1 MATITSANLGN
12 GNGSYTTDIVVKDL
26 DMTVSNYVKDRTPVT
41 NMAMSKKRKVNSTLH
56 IWPIDYFRTPTLNAK
71 LEGASV
77 NTNQV
82 ENNTRANLGNY
93 TQIFTTTIGATGTA
107 RAVEQAGGDP
117 QAYQEVKQLTE
128 IMFDVELQ
136 MVRADGASIKYS
148 GQAATQG
155 ASPNDGRRFGSLY
168 AFAGTRSGNDTDG
181 TSVLNIATSDS
192 NDTIGTTANT
202 NTPFNGLLSNA
213 GLGYFTFSS
222 GVTLQAF
229 SPVLYKQLVTTA
241 EQRFNAKIT
250 NMVVPTSLRTTISDN
265 IPQSRSIN
273 RFNPADKGDTIGTTV
288 NTNTPFNGI
297 LSNAGLGSFTFSTGV
312 TLQAFSPVLYKQL
325 VTTAEQRFNAKITNM
340 VVPTS
345 LRTTISDNIPQ
356 SRSINRFNPADK
368 GDTIGTYEGDFNYT
382 YQIDDSWVMDQTGSD
397 NTSILFLNPD
407 VVQWGSLRELGPNN
421 EVFSNA
427 DASLDQ
433 YIMEGTLIVRNPAG
447 VAVLAGMTTGSVV
460 TSPRATGQ
468 VARYLT

>member
-1 MATITSANLGN
+1 MATITSAALGN

-56 IWPIDYFRTPTLNAK
+56 IWPNDYFRTPALNAK

-77 NTNQV
+77 DSSAAAS
-82 ENNTRANLGNY
+82 NTRANLGNY
-93 TQIFTTTIGATGTA
+93 TQIFTTVIGATGTA

-136 MVRADGASIKYS
+136 LVRADGASIKYA

-155 ASPNDGRRFGSLY
+155 ASPNNGRRMGSLY
-168 AFAGTRSGNDTDG
+168 SFAGTRSGNPTSG
-181 TSVLNIATSDS
+181 TAVLNIATSDS
-192 NDTIGTTANT
+192 NDTTSTTST
-202 NTPFNGLLSNA
+202 NTPFNGSLANA
-213 GLGYFTFSS
+213 GLGYFSFAS
-222 GVTLQAF
+222 GQTLQQF
-229 SPVLYKQLVTTA
+229 SPFLYKQLVTTA

-250 NMVVPTSLRTTISDN
+250 NMVVPTSMRTHISD
-265 IPQSRSIN
+265 
-273 RFNPADKGDTIGTTV
+273 
-288 NTNTPFNGI
+288 
-297 LSNAGLGSFTFSTGV
+297 
-312 TLQAFSPVLYKQL
+312 TL
-325 VTTAEQRFNAKITNM
+325 
-340 VVPTS
+340 PT
-345 LRTTISDNIPQ
+345 

-382 YQIDDSWVMDQTGSD
+382 YQIDDCWIMDQTGAD
-397 NTSILFLNPD
+397 NTSVLFMNPD
-407 VVQWGSLRELGPNN
+407 VIQWGSLRELGPNN

-447 VAVLAGMTTGSVV
+447 VGVLAGISPTGAAV
-460 TSPRATGQ
+460 TAPRPTAQ
-468 VARYLT
+468 CARYLT

>member
-26 DMTVSNYVKDRTPVT
+26 DMTVSNYVKDRTPIT

-56 IWPIDYFRTPTLNAK
+56 IWPVDYYRTPALNAK
-71 LEGASV
+71 LEGAAVS
-77 NTNQV
+77 TALAAD
-82 ENNTRANLGNY
+82 NTRANIGNY
-93 TQIFTTTIGATGTA
+93 TQIFSTVIGATGTA

-155 ASPNDGRRFGSLY
+155 GGAPNTGRRFGSLFSY
-168 AFAGTRSGNDTDG
+168 AGTRSGNDTDG
-181 TSVLNIATSDS
+181 TSILNLATSDG
-192 NDTIGTTANT
+192 NDVTAVVNT
-202 NTPFNGLLSNA
+202 NQPFNGLLPNA
-213 GLGYFTFSS
+213 GLGYFTFGS
-222 GVTLQAF
+222 GVTLQQF
-229 SPVLYKQLVTTA
+229 SPFLYKQLVTTA

-250 NMVVPTSLRTTISDN
+250 NMVAPTSMRTHISDML
-265 IPQSRSIN
+265 PTSRSIN
-273 RFNPADKGDTIGTTV
+273 RFNPADKC
-288 NTNTPFNGI
+288 
-297 LSNAGLGSFTFSTGV
+297 
-312 TLQAFSPVLYKQL
+312 
-325 VTTAEQRFNAKITNM
+325 
-340 VVPTS
+340 
-345 LRTTISDNIPQ
+345 
-356 SRSINRFNPADK
+356 
-368 GDTIGTYEGDFNYT
+368 DTIGTYEGDFNYT

-397 NTSILFLNPD
+397 NTSVLFLNPD

-421 EVFSNA
+421 EVFSSA

-447 VAVLAGMTTGSVV
+447 VAVLAAVSPTGAAV
-460 TSPRATGQ
+460 TAPRPSAQ
-468 VARYLT
+468 VQRYL

>member
-1 MATITSANLGN
+1 MSTITSANLGN

-26 DMTVSNYVKDRTPVT
+26 DLTVSNYVKDRTPIT

-56 IWPIDYFRTPTLNAK
+56 IWPNDYFRVPALNAK
-71 LEGASV
+71 LEGAGVAASDAAS
-77 NTNQV
+77 
-82 ENNTRANLGNY
+82 NTRANCGNY
-93 TQIFTTTIGATGTA
+93 TQIFTTVIGATGTA

-148 GQAATQG
+148 GQASSQG
-155 ASPNDGRRFGSLY
+155 TSPNNGRRFGSLY
-168 AFAGTRSGNDTDG
+168 SFAGTRSGNPTSG
-181 TSVLNIATSDS
+181 TAVLNLATSDS
-192 NDTIGTTANT
+192 NDTTSTTST
-202 NTPFNGLLSNA
+202 NVPFNGLLSNA
-213 GLGYFTFSS
+213 GLGYFSFSS
-222 GVTLQAF
+222 GQTLQAF
-229 SPVLYKQLVTTA
+229 SPVLYKQLVT
-241 EQRFNAKIT
+241 
-250 NMVVPTSLRTTISDN
+250 V
-265 IPQSRSIN
+265 
-273 RFNPADKGDTIGTTV
+273 
-288 NTNTPFNGI
+288 
-297 LSNAGLGSFTFSTGV
+297 
-312 TLQAFSPVLYKQL
+312 
-325 VTTAEQRFNAKITNM
+325 AEQRFNAKITNM

-382 YQIDDSWVMDQTGSD
+382 YQIDDSWVMDQTGAD

-407 VVQWGSLRELGPNN
+407 VIQWGSLRELGPNN

-447 VAVLAGMTTGSVV
+447 VAVLAGMTTGTVV
-460 TSPRATGQ
+460 TTQRASTQ
-468 VARYLT
+468 VQRYIA

>member
-1 MATITSANLGN
+1 MSTITSANLGN

-26 DMTVSNYVKDRTPVT
+26 DMTVSNYVKDRTPLT
-41 NMAMSKKRKVNSTLH
+41 NMAMSKKRKINSTLH
-56 IWPIDYFRTPTLNAK
+56 IWPNDYFRVPALNAK
-71 LEGASV
+71 LEGAGVAASDAAS
-77 NTNQV
+77 
-82 ENNTRANLGNY
+82 NTRANCGNY
-93 TQIFTTTIGATGTA
+93 TQIFTTVIGATGTA

-148 GQAATQG
+148 GQASSQG
-155 ASPNDGRRFGSLY
+155 TSPNNGRRFGSLY
-168 AFAGTRSGNDTDG
+168 SFAGTRSGNPTSG
-181 TSVLNIATSDS
+181 TAVLNLATSDS
-192 NDTIGTTANT
+192 NDTTSTTST
-202 NTPFNGLLSNA
+202 NQPFNGLLSNA
-213 GLGYFTFSS
+213 GLGYFSFSS
-222 GVTLQAF
+222 GQTLQAF
-229 SPVLYKQLVTTA
+229 SPVLYKQLVTVA

-265 IPQSRSIN
+265 IAQSR
-273 RFNPADKGDTIGTTV
+273 T
-288 NTNTPFNGI
+288 
-297 LSNAGLGSFTFSTGV
+297 
-312 TLQAFSPVLYKQL
+312 
-325 VTTAEQRFNAKITNM
+325 
-340 VVPTS
+340 
-345 LRTTISDNIPQ
+345 
-356 SRSINRFNPADK
+356 INRFNPADK

-407 VVQWGSLRELGPNN
+407 VIQWGSLRELGPNN

-447 VAVLAGMTTGSVV
+447 VAVLAGMTTGTVV
-460 TSPRATGQ
+460 TTARASTQ
-468 VARYLT
+468 VQRYIA

>member
-1 MATITSANLGN
+1 MATITSTQLGN

-41 NMAMSKKRKVNSTLH
+41 NMAMSKKRKINSTLH
-56 IWPIDYFRTPTLNAK
+56 IWPNDYFRTPALNAK

-77 NTNQV
+77 DATAAAS
-82 ENNTRANLGNY
+82 NTRSNLGNY
-93 TQIFTTTIGATGTA
+93 TQIFTTVIGATGTA

-155 ASPNDGRRFGSLY
+155 SSPNNGRRFGSLY
-168 AFAGTRSGNDTDG
+168 AFAGTRSGNPTTG
-181 TSVLNIATSDS
+181 TAVLNLAASDS
-192 NDTIGTTANT
+192 NDTTSTVST
-202 NTPFNGLLSNA
+202 NTPFNGSLANA
-213 GLGYFTFSS
+213 GLGYFSFAS
-222 GVTLQAF
+222 GQTLQAF
-229 SPVLYKQLVTTA
+229 SPVLYKQLVT
-241 EQRFNAKIT
+241 
-250 NMVVPTSLRTTISDN
+250 V
-265 IPQSRSIN
+265 
-273 RFNPADKGDTIGTTV
+273 
-288 NTNTPFNGI
+288 
-297 LSNAGLGSFTFSTGV
+297 
-312 TLQAFSPVLYKQL
+312 
-325 VTTAEQRFNAKITNM
+325 AEQRFNAKITNM

-382 YQIDDSWVMDQTGSD
+382 YQIDDCWVMDQTGAD

-407 VVQWGSLRELGPNN
+407 VIQWGSLRELGPNN

-460 TSPRATGQ
+460 TTPRATGQ

>member
-1 MATITSANLGN
+1 MATITSTSLGN
-12 GNGSYTTDIVVKDL
+12 GNGAYATDIVVKDL
-26 DMTVSNYVKDRTPVT
+26 DMTVSNYVKDRTPLT
-41 NMAMSKKRKVNSTLH
+41 NMAMSKKRKINSTLH
-56 IWPIDYFRTPTLNAK
+56 IWPNDYFRTPALNAK
-71 LEGASV
+71 LEGAAVDATAAAS
-77 NTNQV
+77 
-82 ENNTRANLGNY
+82 NTRSNLGNY
-93 TQIFTTTIGATGTA
+93 TQIFTTVIGATGTA

-155 ASPNDGRRFGSLY
+155 ASPNNGRRFGSLY
-168 AFAGTRSGNDTDG
+168 SFAGTRSGNPDDG
-181 TSVLNIATSDS
+181 TSVLNLAASDG
-192 NDTIGTTANT
+192 NDTTTATAT
-202 NTPFNGLLSNA
+202 NTPFNGVLSNA
-213 GLGYFTFSS
+213 GLGYFSFSS
-222 GVTLQAF
+222 GQTLQAF
-229 SPVLYKQLVTTA
+229 SPVLYKQLVTVA

-265 IPQSRSIN
+265 IPQSR
-273 RFNPADKGDTIGTTV
+273 T
-288 NTNTPFNGI
+288 
-297 LSNAGLGSFTFSTGV
+297 
-312 TLQAFSPVLYKQL
+312 
-325 VTTAEQRFNAKITNM
+325 
-340 VVPTS
+340 
-345 LRTTISDNIPQ
+345 
-356 SRSINRFNPADK
+356 INRFNPADK

-382 YQIDDSWVMDQTGSD
+382 YQIDDSWVMDQTGAD

-447 VAVLAGMTTGSVV
+447 VAVLAGMTTGAVV
-460 TSPRATGQ
+460 TTPRASTQ
-468 VARYLT
+468 VQRYLA

>member
-1 MATITSANLGN
+1 MATITSTSLGN
-12 GNGSYTTDIVVKDL
+12 GNGAYATDIVVKDL
-26 DMTVSNYVKDRTPVT
+26 DMTVSNYVKDRTPIT
-41 NMAMSKKRKVNSTLH
+41 NMAMSKKRKINSTLH
-56 IWPIDYFRTPTLNAK
+56 IWPNDYFRTPALNAK
-71 LEGASV
+71 LEGAAVDATAAAS
-77 NTNQV
+77 
-82 ENNTRANLGNY
+82 NTRSNLGNY
-93 TQIFTTTIGATGTA
+93 TQIFTTVIGATGTA

-155 ASPNDGRRFGSLY
+155 ASPNNGRRFGSLY
-168 AFAGTRSGNDTDG
+168 SFAGTRSGNPTSG
-181 TSVLNIATSDS
+181 TAVLNLAASDS
-192 NDTIGTTANT
+192 NDTTSTTST
-202 NTPFNGLLSNA
+202 NTPFNGVLSNA
-213 GLGYFTFSS
+213 GLGYFSFST
-222 GVTLQAF
+222 GQTLQAF
-229 SPVLYKQLVTTA
+229 SPVLYKQLVTVA

-250 NMVVPTSLRTTISDN
+250 NMVVPTSLRTS
-265 IPQSRSIN
+265 
-273 RFNPADKGDTIGTTV
+273 
-288 NTNTPFNGI
+288 
-297 LSNAGLGSFTFSTGV
+297 
-312 TLQAFSPVLYKQL
+312 
-325 VTTAEQRFNAKITNM
+325 
-340 VVPTS
+340 
-345 LRTTISDNIPQ
+345 ISDNIPQ

-382 YQIDDSWVMDQTGSD
+382 YQIDDSWVMDQSGAD

-447 VAVLAGMTTGSVV
+447 VAVLAGMTTGAVV
-460 TSPRATGQ
+460 TTARASTQ
-468 VARYLT
+468 VQRYLA

>member
-1 MATITSANLGN
+1 MSTITSAALGN

-26 DMTVSNYVKDRTPVT
+26 DMTVSNYVKDRTPLT
-41 NMAMSKKRKVNSTLH
+41 NMAMSKKRKINSTLH
-56 IWPIDYFRTPTLNAK
+56 IWPNDFFRVPALNAK
-71 LEGASV
+71 LEGAAVTASDAAS
-77 NTNQV
+77 
-82 ENNTRANLGNY
+82 NTRANCANY
-93 TQIFTTTIGATGTA
+93 TQIFTTVIGATGTA

-148 GQAATQG
+148 GQASSQG
-155 ASPNDGRRFGSLY
+155 TSPNNGRRFGSLY
-168 AFAGTRSGNDTDG
+168 SFAGTRSGNPTSG
-181 TSVLNIATSDS
+181 TAVLNIATSDS
-192 NDTIGTTANT
+192 NDTTSATST
-202 NTPFNGLLSNA
+202 NQPFNGLLSNA
-213 GLGYFTFSS
+213 GLGYFSFST
-222 GVTLQAF
+222 GQTLQAF
-229 SPVLYKQLVTTA
+229 SPVLYKQLVT
-241 EQRFNAKIT
+241 
-250 NMVVPTSLRTTISDN
+250 V
-265 IPQSRSIN
+265 
-273 RFNPADKGDTIGTTV
+273 
-288 NTNTPFNGI
+288 
-297 LSNAGLGSFTFSTGV
+297 
-312 TLQAFSPVLYKQL
+312 
-325 VTTAEQRFNAKITNM
+325 AEQRFNAKITNM

-382 YQIDDSWVMDQTGSD
+382 YQIDDSWVMDQTGAD

-447 VAVLAGMTTGSVV
+447 VAVLAAMTTGAVV
-460 TSPRATGQ
+460 TTPRAAAQ
-468 VARYLT
+468 VKRYLV

>member
-1 MATITSANLGN
+1 MSTITSTSLGN
-12 GNGSYTTDIVVKDL
+12 GNGAYATDIVVKDL
-26 DMTVSNYVKDRTPVT
+26 DMTVSNYVKDRTPVC
-41 NMAMSKKRKVNSTLH
+41 NMAMSKKRKINSTLH
-56 IWPIDYFRTPTLNAK
+56 IWPNDFFRVPALNAK
-71 LEGASV
+71 LEGAAVTASAAD
-77 NTNQV
+77 
-82 ENNTRANLGNY
+82 NNTRSNLGNY

-136 MVRADGASIKYS
+136 LLRADGASIKYS

-155 ASPNDGRRFGSLY
+155 TAPNTGRRFGSLF

-181 TSVLNIATSDS
+181 TSVLNLAVSDGDDTTS
-192 NDTIGTTANT
+192 AVNT
-202 NTPFNGLLSNA
+202 NTPFNGVLSNA
-213 GLGYFTFSS
+213 GLGYFT
-222 GVTLQAF
+222 
-229 SPVLYKQLVTTA
+229 Y
-241 EQRFNAKIT
+241 
-250 NMVVPTSLRTTISDN
+250 
-265 IPQSRSIN
+265 
-273 RFNPADKGDTIGTTV
+273 
-288 NTNTPFNGI
+288 
-297 LSNAGLGSFTFSTGV
+297 STGV

-325 VTTAEQRFNAKITNM
+325 VTVAEQRFNAKITNM

-397 NTSILFLNPD
+397 NTSILFMNPD

-447 VAVLAGMTTGSVV
+447 VAVLAAMTTGAI
-460 TSPRATGQ
+460 TTTPRPTAQ
-468 VARYLT
+468 VKRYLA

>member
-1 MATITSANLGN
+1 MSTITSTNLGN
-12 GNGSYTTDIVVKDL
+12 GNGPYQTDIVVKDL
-26 DMTVSNYVKDRTPVT
+26 DLTVSNYVKDRTPIT

-56 IWPIDYFRTPTLNAK
+56 IWPIDYFRTPSLNAK
-71 LEGASV
+71 QEGAGV
-77 NTNQV
+77 DTAQI

-148 GQAATQG
+148 GQNATQG
-155 ASPNDGRRFGSLY
+155 ATPNNGRRFGSLFS
-168 AFAGTRSGNDTDG
+168 FAGTRSGNDTDG

-192 NDTIGTTANT
+192 DDTIGTVANT
-202 NTPFNGLLSNA
+202 NTPFNGVLSNA
-213 GLGYFTFSS
+213 GLGYFTFS
-222 GVTLQAF
+222 
-229 SPVLYKQLVTTA
+229 
-241 EQRFNAKIT
+241 
-250 NMVVPTSLRTTISDN
+250 
-265 IPQSRSIN
+265 
-273 RFNPADKGDTIGTTV
+273 
-288 NTNTPFNGI
+288 
-297 LSNAGLGSFTFSTGV
+297 TGV
-312 TLQAFSPVLYKQL
+312 TLQPFSPVLYKQL

-382 YQIDDSWVMDQTGSD
+382 YQIDDNWIMDQTGSD

-447 VAVLAGMTTGSVV
+447 VAVLAAMTTG
-460 TSPRATGQ
+460 TPITTPRPAAQ
-468 VARYLT
+468 VKRYLA

>member
-1 MATITSANLGN
+1 MSTITSTSLGN
-12 GNGSYTTDIVVKDL
+12 GNGAYATDIVVKDL
-26 DMTVSNYVKDRTPVT
+26 DLTVSNYVKDRTPIT

-71 LEGASV
+71 LEGAAVSAS
-77 NTNQV
+77 NADS
-82 ENNTRANLGNY
+82 NTRANLGNY

-155 ASPNDGRRFGSLY
+155 TTPNDGRRFGSLF

-181 TSVLNIATSDS
+181 TSVLNIATSDG
-192 NDTIGTTANT
+192 NDVTSATNT
-202 NTPFNGLLSNA
+202 NTPFNAVLSNA

-265 IPQSRSIN
+265 IPQSR
-273 RFNPADKGDTIGTTV
+273 T
-288 NTNTPFNGI
+288 
-297 LSNAGLGSFTFSTGV
+297 
-312 TLQAFSPVLYKQL
+312 
-325 VTTAEQRFNAKITNM
+325 
-340 VVPTS
+340 
-345 LRTTISDNIPQ
+345 
-356 SRSINRFNPADK
+356 INRFNPADK

-382 YQIDDSWVMDQTGSD
+382 YQIDDSWIMDQTGSD

-407 VVQWGSLRELGPNN
+407 VIQWGSLRELGPNN

-447 VAVLAGMTTGSVV
+447 VAVLAAMTTGAVV
-460 TSPRATGQ
+460 TTARPAAQ
-468 VARYLT
+468 VKRYLA

>member
-26 DMTVSNYVKDRTPVT
+26 DLTVSNYVKDRTPVT

-56 IWPIDYFRTPTLNAK
+56 IWPNDYFRTPALNAK
-71 LEGASV
+71 LEGAGVAASDAAS
-77 NTNQV
+77 
-82 ENNTRANLGNY
+82 NTRSNLGNY
-93 TQIFTTTIGATGTA
+93 TQIFTTVIGATGTA

-136 MVRADGASIKYS
+136 MLRADGASIKYS

-155 ASPNDGRRFGSLY
+155 SSPNNGRRFGSLF
-168 AFAGTRSGNDTDG
+168 AFAGTRSGNPTSG
-181 TSVLNIATSDS
+181 TAVLNLAASDS
-192 NDTIGTTANT
+192 NDTTSTTST
-202 NTPFNGLLSNA
+202 NTPFNGSLANA
-213 GLGYFTFSS
+213 GLGYFSFAT
-222 GVTLQAF
+222 GQTLQAF
-229 SPVLYKQLVTTA
+229 SPVLYKQLVTVA

-250 NMVVPTSLRTTISDN
+250 NMVVPTSLRTSISDN
-265 IPQSRSIN
+265 I
-273 RFNPADKGDTIGTTV
+273 A
-288 NTNTPFNGI
+288 
-297 LSNAGLGSFTFSTGV
+297 
-312 TLQAFSPVLYKQL
+312 
-325 VTTAEQRFNAKITNM
+325 
-340 VVPTS
+340 
-345 LRTTISDNIPQ
+345 Q

-407 VVQWGSLRELGPNN
+407 VIQWGSLRELGPNN

-447 VAVLAGMTTGSVV
+447 VAVLAGMTTGAVV
-460 TSPRATGQ
+460 TTPRATGQ
-468 VARYLT
+468 VARYLA

>member
-1 MATITSANLGN
+1 MSTITSANLGN

-26 DMTVSNYVKDRTPVT
+26 DLTVSNYVKDRTPVT

-56 IWPIDYFRTPTLNAK
+56 IWPNDYFRTPALNAK
-71 LEGASV
+71 LEGAAVSSSDAAS
-77 NTNQV
+77 
-82 ENNTRANLGNY
+82 NTRSNLGNY
-93 TQIFTTTIGATGTA
+93 TQIFTTVIGATGTA

-155 ASPNDGRRFGSLY
+155 SSPNNGRRFGSLY
-168 AFAGTRSGNDTDG
+168 AFAGTRSGNPTSG
-181 TSVLNIATSDS
+181 TAVLNLAASDS
-192 NDTIGTTANT
+192 NDTTSTVST
-202 NTPFNGLLSNA
+202 NTPFNGSLANA
-213 GLGYFTFSS
+213 GLGYFSFAS
-222 GVTLQAF
+222 GQTLQAF
-229 SPVLYKQLVTTA
+229 SPVLYKQLVT
-241 EQRFNAKIT
+241 
-250 NMVVPTSLRTTISDN
+250 V
-265 IPQSRSIN
+265 
-273 RFNPADKGDTIGTTV
+273 
-288 NTNTPFNGI
+288 
-297 LSNAGLGSFTFSTGV
+297 
-312 TLQAFSPVLYKQL
+312 
-325 VTTAEQRFNAKITNM
+325 AEQRFNAKITNM

-382 YQIDDSWVMDQTGSD
+382 YQIDDSWVMDQTGAD

-407 VVQWGSLRELGPNN
+407 VIQWGSLRELGPNN

-447 VAVLAGMTTGSVV
+447 VAVLAGMTTGAVV
-460 TSPRATGQ
+460 TTPRATTQ
-468 VARYLT
+468 VQRYLA

>member
-1 MATITSANLGN
+1 MSTITSTSLGN
-12 GNGSYTTDIVVKDL
+12 GNGPYQTDIVVKDL
-26 DMTVSNYVKDRTPVT
+26 DLTVSNYVKDRTPIT

-56 IWPIDYFRTPTLNAK
+56 IWPIDYFRTPSLNAK
-71 LEGASV
+71 QEGAGV
-77 NTNQV
+77 DTAQI

-148 GQAATQG
+148 GQNAAQG
-155 ASPNDGRRFGSLY
+155 TTPNNGRRFGSLFS
-168 AFAGTRSGNDTDG
+168 FAGTRSGNDTDG

-192 NDTIGTTANT
+192 DDTIGTVANT
-202 NTPFNGLLSNA
+202 NTPFNGVLSNA

-222 GVTLQAF
+222 GVTLQ
-229 SPVLYKQLVTTA
+229 P
-241 EQRFNAKIT
+241 
-250 NMVVPTSLRTTISDN
+250 
-265 IPQSRSIN
+265 
-273 RFNPADKGDTIGTTV
+273 
-288 NTNTPFNGI
+288 
-297 LSNAGLGSFTFSTGV
+297 
-312 TLQAFSPVLYKQL
+312 FSPVLYKQL

-382 YQIDDSWVMDQTGSD
+382 YQIDDNWIMDQTGSD

-447 VAVLAGMTTGSVV
+447 VAVLAAMTTG
-460 TSPRATGQ
+460 TPITTPRAAAQ
-468 VARYLT
+468 VKRYLA

>member
-1 MATITSANLGN
+1 MSTITTANLGN
-12 GNGSYTTDIVVKDL
+12 GNGPYATDIVVKDL
-26 DMTVSNYVKDRTPVT
+26 DMTVSNYVKDRTPIT

-71 LEGASV
+71 EEGASV

-148 GQAATQG
+148 GQSAAQG
-155 ASPNDGRRFGSLY
+155 AAPNDGRRFGSLY
-168 AFAGTRSGNDTDG
+168 SFAGTRSGNDTDG
-181 TSVLNIATSDS
+181 TSVLNLATSDS
-192 NDTIGTTANT
+192 NDTIGSTVAT
-202 NTPFNGLLSNA
+202 NVPFNGLLSNA
-213 GLGYFTFSS
+213 GLGYFTFS
-222 GVTLQAF
+222 
-229 SPVLYKQLVTTA
+229 
-241 EQRFNAKIT
+241 
-250 NMVVPTSLRTTISDN
+250 
-265 IPQSRSIN
+265 
-273 RFNPADKGDTIGTTV
+273 
-288 NTNTPFNGI
+288 
-297 LSNAGLGSFTFSTGV
+297 TGV
-312 TLQAFSPVLYKQL
+312 TLQPFSPVLYKQL

-382 YQIDDSWVMDQTGSD
+382 YQIDDNWIMDQTGCD

-447 VAVLAGMTTGSVV
+447 VAVLAAITTG
-460 TSPRATGQ
+460 TPITTPRPSAQ

>member
-1 MATITSANLGN
+1 MATITSTSLGN
-12 GNGSYTTDIVVKDL
+12 GNGAYATDIVVKDL
-26 DMTVSNYVKDRTPVT
+26 DMTVSNYVKDRTPLT
-41 NMAMSKKRKVNSTLH
+41 NMAMSKKRKINSTLH
-56 IWPIDYFRTPTLNAK
+56 IWPNDYFRTPALNAK
-71 LEGASV
+71 LEGAAVDATAAAS
-77 NTNQV
+77 
-82 ENNTRANLGNY
+82 NTRSNLGNY
-93 TQIFTTTIGATGTA
+93 TQIFTTVIGATGTA

-155 ASPNDGRRFGSLY
+155 ASPNNGRRFGSLY
-168 AFAGTRSGNDTDG
+168 SFAGTRSGNPTSG
-181 TSVLNIATSDS
+181 TAVLNLAASDS
-192 NDTIGTTANT
+192 NDTTSATST
-202 NTPFNGLLSNA
+202 NTPFNGVLSNA
-213 GLGYFTFSS
+213 GLGYFSFSS
-222 GVTLQAF
+222 GQTLQAF
-229 SPVLYKQLVTTA
+229 SPVLYKQLVT
-241 EQRFNAKIT
+241 
-250 NMVVPTSLRTTISDN
+250 V
-265 IPQSRSIN
+265 
-273 RFNPADKGDTIGTTV
+273 
-288 NTNTPFNGI
+288 
-297 LSNAGLGSFTFSTGV
+297 
-312 TLQAFSPVLYKQL
+312 
-325 VTTAEQRFNAKITNM
+325 AEQRFNAKITNM

-382 YQIDDSWVMDQTGSD
+382 YQIDDSWVMDQTGAD

-460 TSPRATGQ
+460 TTPRASTQ
-468 VARYLT
+468 VQRYLA

>member
-1 MATITSANLGN
+1 MATITSASLGN
-12 GNGSYTTDIVVKDL
+12 GNGPYATDIVVKDL

-41 NMAMSKKRKVNSTLH
+41 NMAMSKKRKINSTLH
-56 IWPIDYFRTPTLNAK
+56 IWPIDYYRTPTLNAK
-71 LEGASV
+71 LEGAAVSSSDAAS
-77 NTNQV
+77 
-82 ENNTRANLGNY
+82 NTRANCGNY
-93 TQIFTTTIGATGTA
+93 TQIFTTVIGATGTA

-136 MVRADGASIKYS
+136 MLRADGASIKYS
-148 GQAATQG
+148 GQNATQG
-155 ASPNDGRRFGSLY
+155 SSPNNGRRFGSLFS
-168 AFAGTRSGNDTDG
+168 FAGTRSGNATDG
-181 TSVLNIATSDS
+181 TDILNIATSDG
-192 NDTIGTTANT
+192 NDVTAPVDT
-202 NTPFNGLLSNA
+202 NTPFNGVLSNS

-222 GVTLQAF
+222 GVTLQPF
-229 SPVLYKQLVTTA
+229 SPVLYKQLVTVA

-265 IPQSRSIN
+265 IP
-273 RFNPADKGDTIGTTV
+273 T
-288 NTNTPFNGI
+288 
-297 LSNAGLGSFTFSTGV
+297 
-312 TLQAFSPVLYKQL
+312 
-325 VTTAEQRFNAKITNM
+325 
-340 VVPTS
+340 
-345 LRTTISDNIPQ
+345 

-447 VAVLAGMTTGSVV
+447 VAVLAAMTTGTPV
-460 TSPRATGQ
+460 TTARPAAQ
-468 VARYLT
+468 VKRYLV

>member
-1 MATITSANLGN
+1 MATITSTSLGN
-12 GNGSYTTDIVVKDL
+12 GNGAYATDIVVKDL
-26 DMTVSNYVKDRTPVT
+26 DMTVSNYVKDRTPLT
-41 NMAMSKKRKVNSTLH
+41 NMAMSKKRKINSTLH
-56 IWPIDYFRTPTLNAK
+56 IWPNDYFRTPALNAK
-71 LEGASV
+71 LEGAAVDATAAAS
-77 NTNQV
+77 
-82 ENNTRANLGNY
+82 NTRSNLGNY
-93 TQIFTTTIGATGTA
+93 TQIFTTVIGATGTA

-155 ASPNDGRRFGSLY
+155 ASPNNGRRFGSLY
-168 AFAGTRSGNDTDG
+168 SFAGTRSGNPTSG
-181 TSVLNIATSDS
+181 TAVLNLAASDS
-192 NDTIGTTANT
+192 NDTTSATST
-202 NTPFNGLLSNA
+202 NTPFNGVLSNA
-213 GLGYFTFSS
+213 GLGYFSFSS
-222 GVTLQAF
+222 GQTLQAF
-229 SPVLYKQLVTTA
+229 SPVLYKQLVT
-241 EQRFNAKIT
+241 
-250 NMVVPTSLRTTISDN
+250 V
-265 IPQSRSIN
+265 
-273 RFNPADKGDTIGTTV
+273 
-288 NTNTPFNGI
+288 
-297 LSNAGLGSFTFSTGV
+297 
-312 TLQAFSPVLYKQL
+312 
-325 VTTAEQRFNAKITNM
+325 AEQRFNAKITNM

-382 YQIDDSWVMDQTGSD
+382 YQIDDSWVMDQTGAD

-447 VAVLAGMTTGSVV
+447 VAVLAGMTTGAVV
-460 TSPRATGQ
+460 TTPRASTQ
-468 VARYLT
+468 VQRYLA

>member
-1 MATITSANLGN
+1 MAQITSANLGN
-12 GNGSYTTDIVVKDL
+12 GNGPYQTDIVVKDMDL
-26 DMTVSNYVKDRTPVT
+26 TVSNYVKDRTPVT
-41 NMAMSKKRKVNSTLH
+41 NMAMSKKRKINSTLH
-56 IWPIDYFRTPTLNAK
+56 IWPNDYFRQPTLNAA
-71 LEGASV
+71 LEGAAVTSALS
-77 NTNQV
+77 
-82 ENNTRANLGNY
+82 ESNTRSNIGNY
-93 TQIFTTTIGATGTA
+93 TQIFTTVIGATGTA

-155 ASPNDGRRFGSLY
+155 ASPNNGRRFGSLF

-181 TSVLNIATSDS
+181 TSVLNLATSDS
-192 NDTIGTTANT
+192 NDTTSVVNT
-202 NTPFNGLLSNA
+202 NVPFNGVLSNA
-213 GLGYFTFSS
+213 GLGYFSF
-222 GVTLQAF
+222 GGNETLQNF
-229 SPVLYKQLVTTA
+229 SPVLYKQLVTAA

-250 NMVVPTSLRTTISDN
+250 NMVVPTSMRTS
-265 IPQSRSIN
+265 
-273 RFNPADKGDTIGTTV
+273 
-288 NTNTPFNGI
+288 
-297 LSNAGLGSFTFSTGV
+297 
-312 TLQAFSPVLYKQL
+312 
-325 VTTAEQRFNAKITNM
+325 
-340 VVPTS
+340 
-345 LRTTISDNIPQ
+345 ISDNIPQ

-382 YQIDDSWVMDQTGSD
+382 YQIDDDWIMDQTGS
-397 NTSILFLNPD
+397 NNNAILFLNPD

-447 VAVLAGMTTGSVV
+447 VAVLAAMSPGDTVV
-460 TSPRATGQ
+460 TTPRPSAQ
-468 VARYLT
+468 VQRYLA

>member
-26 DMTVSNYVKDRTPVT
+26 DMTVSNYVKDRTPLT

-56 IWPIDYFRTPTLNAK
+56 IWPVDYYRTPALNAK
-71 LEGASV
+71 LEGAAVAAS
-77 NTNQV
+77 NAD
-82 ENNTRANLGNY
+82 NNTRANCGNY
-93 TQIFTTTIGATGTA
+93 TQIFTTVIGATGTA

-155 ASPNDGRRFGSLY
+155 TAPNTGRRFGSLF

-181 TSVLNIATSDS
+181 TSVLNLAVSDGDDTTS
-192 NDTIGTTANT
+192 AVNT
-202 NTPFNGLLSNA
+202 NTPFNGVLSNA
-213 GLGYFTFSS
+213 GLGYFT
-222 GVTLQAF
+222 
-229 SPVLYKQLVTTA
+229 Y
-241 EQRFNAKIT
+241 
-250 NMVVPTSLRTTISDN
+250 
-265 IPQSRSIN
+265 
-273 RFNPADKGDTIGTTV
+273 
-288 NTNTPFNGI
+288 
-297 LSNAGLGSFTFSTGV
+297 STGV

-325 VTTAEQRFNAKITNM
+325 VTVAEQRFNAKITNM

-397 NTSILFLNPD
+397 NTSILFMNPD

-447 VAVLAGMTTGSVV
+447 VAVLAAMTTGAI
-460 TSPRATGQ
+460 TTTPRPTAQ
-468 VARYLT
+468 VKRYLA

>member
-26 DMTVSNYVKDRTPVT
+26 DLTVSNYVKDRTPVT
-41 NMAMSKKRKVNSTLH
+41 NMAMSKKRKINSTLH
-56 IWPIDYFRTPTLNAK
+56 IWPNDYFRTPALNAK

-77 NTNQV
+77 TAGDAAS
-82 ENNTRANLGNY
+82 NTRSNLGNY
-93 TQIFTTTIGATGTA
+93 TQIFTTVIGATGTA

-136 MVRADGASIKYS
+136 MLRADGASIKYS

-155 ASPNDGRRFGSLY
+155 SSPNNGRRFGSLF

-181 TSVLNIATSDS
+181 TSVLNLAASDS
-192 NDTIGTTANT
+192 DDTTSAVAT
-202 NTPFNGLLSNA
+202 NTPFNGSLANA

-229 SPVLYKQLVTTA
+229 SPVLYKQLVT
-241 EQRFNAKIT
+241 
-250 NMVVPTSLRTTISDN
+250 V
-265 IPQSRSIN
+265 
-273 RFNPADKGDTIGTTV
+273 
-288 NTNTPFNGI
+288 
-297 LSNAGLGSFTFSTGV
+297 
-312 TLQAFSPVLYKQL
+312 
-325 VTTAEQRFNAKITNM
+325 AEQRFNAKITNM

-447 VAVLAGMTTGSVV
+447 VAVLAAMTTGAVV
-460 TSPRATGQ
+460 TSPRAAAQ
-468 VARYLT
+468 VKRYLA

>member
-1 MATITSANLGN
+1 MSTITSANLGN
-12 GNGSYTTDIVVKDL
+12 GNGAYATDIVVKDL
-26 DMTVSNYVKDRTPVT
+26 DMTVSNYVKDRTPIT

-56 IWPIDYFRTPTLNAK
+56 IWPIDYFRTPSLNAK
-71 LEGASV
+71 LEGAGV
-77 NTNQV
+77 DTAQI

-148 GQAATQG
+148 GQSASQG
-155 ASPNDGRRFGSLY
+155 TTPNDGRRFGSLFS
-168 AFAGTRSGNDTDG
+168 FAGTRSGNDTDG

-192 NDTIGTTANT
+192 NDTIGTTAAT
-202 NTPFNGLLSNA
+202 NTPFNGVLSNA

-222 GVTLQAF
+222 
-229 SPVLYKQLVTTA
+229 
-241 EQRFNAKIT
+241 
-250 NMVVPTSLRTTISDN
+250 
-265 IPQSRSIN
+265 
-273 RFNPADKGDTIGTTV
+273 
-288 NTNTPFNGI
+288 
-297 LSNAGLGSFTFSTGV
+297 GV

-382 YQIDDSWVMDQTGSD
+382 YQIDDSWIMDQTGSD

-407 VVQWGSLRELGPNN
+407 VIQWGSLRELGPNN

-447 VAVLAGMTTGSVV
+447 VAVLAAMTSGSVV
-460 TSPRATGQ
+460 TTARPAAQ
-468 VARYLT
+468 VKRYLA

>member
-1 MATITSANLGN
+1 MATITSTSLGN
-12 GNGSYTTDIVVKDL
+12 GNGAYATDIVVKDL
-26 DMTVSNYVKDRTPVT
+26 DMTVSNYVKDRTPIT
-41 NMAMSKKRKVNSTLH
+41 NMAMSKKRKINSTLH
-56 IWPIDYFRTPTLNAK
+56 IWPNDYFRTPVLNAK
-71 LEGASV
+71 LEGAAVDATAAAS
-77 NTNQV
+77 
-82 ENNTRANLGNY
+82 NTRSNLGNY
-93 TQIFTTTIGATGTA
+93 TQIFTTVIGATGTA

-155 ASPNDGRRFGSLY
+155 TSPNNGRRFGSLY
-168 AFAGTRSGNDTDG
+168 SFAGSRSGNPTSG
-181 TSVLNIATSDS
+181 TAVLNLAASDS
-192 NDTIGTTANT
+192 NDTTSTVST
-202 NTPFNGLLSNA
+202 NTPFNGVLSNA
-213 GLGYFTFSS
+213 GLGYFSYAT
-222 GVTLQAF
+222 GQTLQAF
-229 SPVLYKQLVTTA
+229 SPVLYKQLVT
-241 EQRFNAKIT
+241 
-250 NMVVPTSLRTTISDN
+250 V
-265 IPQSRSIN
+265 
-273 RFNPADKGDTIGTTV
+273 
-288 NTNTPFNGI
+288 
-297 LSNAGLGSFTFSTGV
+297 
-312 TLQAFSPVLYKQL
+312 
-325 VTTAEQRFNAKITNM
+325 AEQRFNAKITNM

-382 YQIDDSWVMDQTGSD
+382 YQIDDSWVMDQTGAD

-447 VAVLAGMTTGSVV
+447 VAVLAGMTTGAVV
-460 TSPRATGQ
+460 TTPRASTQ
-468 VARYLT
+468 VQRYLA